1 MEKNI
6 LLLGPPGS
14 GKGTQGARLAAH
26 LGVEHLAVGD
36 LLRAEIR
43 SDSVLGRA
51 LRATVEAGELVPD
64 DVVLELISS
73 RAAAL
78 AGSGYVLDGF
88 PRSVAQA
95 ERGRDISATAAAVP
109 GVVLNLDVPEDV
121 VVQRLLA
128 RSAIEGR
135 ADDNEATIRNR
146 LQVFTQTTAP
156 LLDHY
161 AKQGKLRTIDASGA
175 PDEVFA
181 EILKVLGQAQ

>member
-64 DVVLELISS
+64 DVVLELI
-73 RAAAL
+73 
-78 AGSGYVLDGF
+78 
-88 PRSVAQA
+88 
-95 ERGRDISATAAAVP
+95 
-109 GVVLNLDVPEDV
+109 
-121 VVQRLLA
+121 
-128 RSAIEGR
+128 
-135 ADDNEATIRNR
+135 
-146 LQVFTQTTAP
+146 
-156 LLDHY
+156 
-161 AKQGKLRTIDASGA
+161 
-175 PDEVFA
+175 
-181 EILKVLGQAQ
+181 